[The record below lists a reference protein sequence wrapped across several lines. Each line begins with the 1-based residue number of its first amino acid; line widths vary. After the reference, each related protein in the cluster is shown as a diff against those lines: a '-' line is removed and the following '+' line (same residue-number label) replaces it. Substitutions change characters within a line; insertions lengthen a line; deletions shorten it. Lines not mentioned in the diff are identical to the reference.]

1 MTEMIVKSIPKIRS
15 RHAVEAALRVG
26 GPMKDRREPRGGSRN
41 LHREYLEEAETELGC
56 DFCGK
61 SSSKVQRIAMD
72 RGYDRLRGSDPVL
85 WACPP
90 CSEEEEHARLRALPE
105 TPSDGD

>member
-1 MTEMIVKSIPKIRS
+1 MIVMTIPKIRS

-26 GPMKDRREPRGGSRN
+26 GPMKDRRAPRGGSRN
-41 LHREYLEEAETELGC
+41 LHREYMEEIVADLDC

-61 SSSKVQRIAMD
+61 SSSVVHRIAMD
-72 RGYDRLRGSDPVL
+72 RGYDRLRGSGPVL

-90 CSEEEEHARLRALPE
+90 CSEEKEQTRLKALSE
-105 TPSDGD
+105 TPLDGD